1 MISDGFRVA
10 FEQTG
15 ILRPIRG
22 LGYWK
27 SCSRIPRVERTL
39 DLLSAWP
46 LSYPSSDSR

>member
-1 MISDGFRVA
+1 MISDGFRAA

-15 ILRPIRG
+15 ILRSISG

-27 SCSRIPRVERTL
+27 SCSRIPRVEWTL

>member
-1 MISDGFRVA
+1 MISYGSGVA

-15 ILRPIRG
+15 ILRPISG

-27 SCSRIPRVERTL
+27 SCSRITRVESTL
-39 DLLSAWP
+39 GPLSAWP